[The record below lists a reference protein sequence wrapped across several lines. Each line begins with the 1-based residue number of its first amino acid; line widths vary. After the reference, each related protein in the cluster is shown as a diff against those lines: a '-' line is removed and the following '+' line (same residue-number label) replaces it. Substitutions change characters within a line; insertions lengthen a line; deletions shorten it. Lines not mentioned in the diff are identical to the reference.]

1 MKTTTMKTI
10 TAEEF
15 DEKFDNG
22 EDIMQYLDMEN
33 ARVSIRLLLPVKL
46 RKKLLTKAKT
56 QNKSLEELILTILE
70 TNEK

>member
-1 MKTTTMKTI
+1 MKTTTTKPI

-33 ARVSIRLLLPVKL
+33 ASVSVRFLLPVKL
-46 RKKLLTKAKT
+46 RKKLLAKAKK
-56 QNKSLEELILTILE
+56 QNKTLEELIVSILE
-70 TNEK
+70 ANEK